1 MIRAALIHVTMYPVL
16 MPYQITVAY
25 KCTSA
30 DIALVSGTGGVCTDV
45 NRKLTFGRERERTS
59 VADQWLLSY
68 VAPTMR
74 RDVALHGETF
84 VANVA
89 RVRSFARVHS
99 FVSIET
105 ALLSKS
111 FQAQLTLKRSLARV
125 RPHVHFQIRFAAKTR
140 LAYCTMVGLV
150 PRMKFHMHIIG
161 RSGGQHLAADL
172 ARLRLGPR
180 ALLNSLL
187 ARRLTAR

>member
-1 MIRAALIHVTMYPVL
+1 MIRAALIHVAVHPIL

-25 KCTSA
+25 KCTST
-30 DIALVSGTGGVCTDV
+30 DIALVSGTGGMCTDV

-59 VADQWLLSY
+59 LADQRLLGH
-68 VAPTMR
+68 VAPTVR
-74 RDVALHGETF
+74 RDVALYGEAF

-105 ALLSKS
+105 ALLSKP
-111 FQAQLTLKRSLARV
+111 FQTQLTLKWPLARV

-150 PRMKFHMHIIG
+150 PRVKFHMHIIG
-161 RSGGQHLAADL
+161 RSGGQNLAANL
-172 ARLRLGPR
+172 ARLRFGP
-180 ALLNSLL
+180 
-187 ARRLTAR
+187 